1 MLKTILEVWEKY
13 GVQIITLITMTFSLP
28 VLNFVRYG
36 KKMKPPLGRSLAIAF
51 TTSIGVGIGTVLAF
65 ANGLAM
71 WVDIVL
77 TGFMGAYAVS
87 VLALFAQLDPTLSP
101 LINKLLDI
109 LDKDK
114 DGTIDILDP
123 KEKENNK

>member
-1 MLKTILEVWEKY
+1 
-13 GVQIITLITMTFSLP
+13 
-28 VLNFVRYG
+28 
-36 KKMKPPLGRSLAIAF
+36 
-51 TTSIGVGIGTVLAF
+51 
-65 ANGLAM
+65 M

-77 TGFMGAYAVS
+77 TGFMGAYAVA

-101 LINKLLDI
+101 FINKLLDI